1 MSKLRDEV
9 ILKIIREQG
18 WPYGVEAAQGAVL
31 AQGIV
36 VALRVVVAHGSS
48 GGSWEEWLVE
58 VVGAYRS
65 SGGSREQWELN
76 EEWLL
81 IRSDT

>member
-1 MSKLRDEV
+1 M
-9 ILKIIREQG
+9 G
-18 WPYGVEAAQGAVL
+18 YGVEVAQEAVR
-31 AQGIV
+31 AQEIV

-65 SGGSREQWELN
+65 IGGSWE
-76 EEWLL
+76 
-81 IRSDT
+81 